1 MILTRKRIPQLIVT
15 MKPLR
20 LINSTQSFIV
30 TVTLSDAIAS
40 VLNSGFL
47 FAGFFRHN
55 LCSFYNSN
63 SL

>member
-40 VLNSGFL
+40 V
-47 FAGFFRHN
+47 
-55 LCSFYNSN
+55 
-63 SL
+63 